1 MLLPYSGLQTVVQYN
16 ILNLAACTVRN
27 ESPEAAEPVWTPVL
41 SAVPVYGSF
50 HEETISVVFSKPTAV
65 STQKQFL

>member
-1 MLLPYSGLQTVVQYN
+1 MLLPYSGLQTVVQDN
-16 ILNLAACTVRN
+16 ILNLATCIVRN
-27 ESPEAAEPVWTPVL
+27 ENPEAAEPVWTPVL
-41 SAVPVYGSF
+41 SAVPICGGF